1 MYINCY
7 NYTLKK
13 IQKLATLSPC
23 PILACIKDSGL
34 RLLDTHTHLPL
45 LSCCSQ
51 QLQPP
56 RLAPAQTSPLLPRPP
71 ESQLQYSTGITLK
84 LLKKV

>member
-34 RLLDTHTHLPL
+34 RLLDTHTCLYSPAAASSSSLLALPL
-45 LSCCSQ
+45 PRRPLYYLALQNLSFSIRQ
-51 QLQPP
+51 E
-56 RLAPAQTSPLLPRPP
+56 LL
-71 ESQLQYSTGITLK
+71 
-84 LLKKV
+84 